1 MKCFRWR
8 IADECGPKKT
18 LKCALRHRVQ
28 LDGTLFPLD
37 SLTRSVMIASPG
49 FNRSS
54 PHGAYFNRN
63 LCIYNISLNCSQ
75 EMVELEPNIIQTT
88 SLSDAEDCLD
98 YLSFHVPSRRE
109 PVMKQL
115 VVKRSWIQ
123 WLTAPSFLL
132 TSMQFCGVTTTS
144 MIWASIKSKPAAKQQ
159 SKNQHPNQHLNQHR
173 RQHWNQHQNQ
183 HQSQHRKQHRSH
195 QNQHRSHQNQH
206 QNQHQLIILVM
217 YQ

>member
-8 IADECGPKKT
+8 IADECGPKRT

-37 SLTRSVMIASPG
+37 SLTQSVMITSPG

-63 LCIYNISLNCSQ
+63 LCIYNISLNCPQ
-75 EMVELEPNIIQTT
+75 EMVELEPNLLQTT

-115 VVKRSWIQ
+115 CGAEIMDP
-123 WLTAPSFLL
+123 TAYSTIPSSNFYAILWSNDNINDL
-132 TSMQFCGVTTTS
+132 GKYKIRARCKKAES
-144 MIWASIKSKPAAKQQ
+144 
-159 SKNQHPNQHLNQHR
+159 NQGSGNGPMLMPTNN
-173 RQHWNQHQNQ
+173 
-183 HQSQHRKQHRSH
+183 
-195 QNQHRSHQNQH
+195 
-206 QNQHQLIILVM
+206 
-217 YQ
+217 